1 MKFNSII
8 IIIKGDVIMTKV
20 EEKIIDIIN
29 RLRPFLINDGG
40 NIEFVK
46 YEDHIAYIKMM
57 GACANCIMLDA
68 TLKDG
73 VEAMIKDEVPEV
85 EAVLNIDE

>member
-1 MKFNSII
+1 MVK
-8 IIIKGDVIMTKV
+8 T

-29 RLRPFLINDGG
+29 KLRPFLINDGG

-46 YEDHIAYIKMM
+46 YEDHIVYIRMM
-57 GACANCIMLDA
+57 GACANCMMLDV

-73 VEAMIKDEVPEV
+73 IEAMIKDEVPEV
-85 EAVLNIDE
+85 EAVLNIEEL